1 MSIKRKL
8 KKHVFG
14 TKYPFFPAKKGCYM
28 MHIGQ
33 VKHDNWM
40 VKAYLLGGNSML
52 IADLLYVN
60 VVKDDALKVLNSL
73 KIPLFYLFCNFILSN
88 KKNRF
93 NKQKV
98 C

>member
-1 MSIKRKL
+1 M
-8 KKHVFG
+8 
-14 TKYPFFPAKKGCYM
+14 TY
-28 MHIGQ
+28 IGQ
-33 VKHDNWM
+33 VKHANWM
-40 VKAYLLGGNSML
+40 VKAYLLCCNSML

-73 KIPLFYLFCNFILSN
+73 KIPLFYLFFNFILSN

-98 C
+98 Y

>member
-1 MSIKRKL
+1 
-8 KKHVFG
+8 
-14 TKYPFFPAKKGCYM
+14 M
-28 MHIGQ
+28 MYIGQ
-33 VKHDNWM
+33 VKHANWE

-60 VVKDDALKVLNSL
+60 MVKDDAVKVLKSL
-73 KIPLFYLFCNFILSN
+73 KIRLFYLFFNFILSN

>member
-1 MSIKRKL
+1 
-8 KKHVFG
+8 
-14 TKYPFFPAKKGCYM
+14 M

-33 VKHDNWM
+33 VKHNNWM
-40 VKAYLLGGNSML
+40 AKAYLLGGNSML

-60 VVKDDALKVLNSL
+60 VVKDDAFKVLNTL

>member
-1 MSIKRKL
+1 
-8 KKHVFG
+8 
-14 TKYPFFPAKKGCYM
+14 M

-40 VKAYLLGGNSML
+40 AKAYLLGGNSML

-60 VVKDDALKVLNSL
+60 VVKDDAFKVLNTL

-88 KKNRF
+88 KTLSLQHKKIGLNLF
-93 NKQKV
+93 AY
-98 C
+98 

>member
-1 MSIKRKL
+1 
-8 KKHVFG
+8 
-14 TKYPFFPAKKGCYM
+14 M

-33 VKHDNWM
+33 VKHDNWE

-52 IADLLYVN
+52 IANLLYVN

-88 KKNRF
+88 KKKQI
-93 NKQKV
+93 NKRKV

>member
-1 MSIKRKL
+1 
-8 KKHVFG
+8 
-14 TKYPFFPAKKGCYM
+14 M
-28 MHIGQ
+28 MYIGQ
-33 VKHDNWM
+33 VKHANWM
-40 VKAYLLGGNSML
+40 VKAYLLCCNSML

-60 VVKDDALKVLNSL
+60 VVKDDVFKVPNSL
-73 KIPLFYLFCNFILSN
+73 KIPLFYLFRTFILSN

>member
-1 MSIKRKL
+1 
-8 KKHVFG
+8 
-14 TKYPFFPAKKGCYM
+14 M

-33 VKHDNWM
+33 VKHANWE

-60 VVKDDALKVLNSL
+60 MVKDDAVKVLKSL
-73 KIPLFYLFCNFILSN
+73 KIRLFYLFFNFILSN

>member
-1 MSIKRKL
+1 
-8 KKHVFG
+8 
-14 TKYPFFPAKKGCYM
+14 M

-33 VKHDNWM
+33 VKHDNWKA
-40 VKAYLLGGNSML
+40 KAYLLGGNSML

-60 VVKDDALKVLNSL
+60 VVKDNAFKVVNTL
-73 KIPLFYLFCNFILSN
+73 KISLYYLFCNFILSN
-88 KKNRF
+88 KQNRF

>member
-1 MSIKRKL
+1 MNEITL
-8 KKHVFG
+8 FH
-14 TKYPFFPAKKGCYM
+14 AKKVCYM
-28 MHIGQ
+28 MYIGQ
-33 VKHDNWM
+33 VKHTYWA

>member
-1 MSIKRKL
+1 
-8 KKHVFG
+8 
-14 TKYPFFPAKKGCYM
+14 M

-40 VKAYLLGGNSML
+40 VKAYLLGVNSML

-60 VVKDDALKVLNSL
+60 VVKDDALKVVNSL

-88 KKNRF
+88 KKKQI
-93 NKQKV
+93 NKRKV

>member
-1 MSIKRKL
+1 MCFERNN
-8 KKHVFG
+8 
-14 TKYPFFPAKKGCYM
+14 PFSCKKGLLYDVYWA
-28 MHIGQ
+28 GKAYQ
-33 VKHDNWM
+33 LK

-60 VVKDDALKVLNSL
+60 MVKDDAVKVLKSL
-73 KIPLFYLFCNFILSN
+73 KIRLFYLFCNFILSN

>member
-1 MSIKRKL
+1 M
-8 KKHVFG
+8 
-14 TKYPFFPAKKGCYM
+14 Y
-28 MHIGQ
+28 IGQ
-33 VKHDNWM
+33 VKHDNWKA
-40 VKAYLLGGNSML
+40 KAYILGGNSIL
-52 IADLLYVN
+52 IANLLYVN

-88 KKNRF
+88 KKNQF

>member
-1 MSIKRKL
+1 
-8 KKHVFG
+8 
-14 TKYPFFPAKKGCYM
+14 
-28 MHIGQ
+28 
-33 VKHDNWM
+33 
-40 VKAYLLGGNSML
+40 ML

>member
-1 MSIKRKL
+1 MNEITL
-8 KKHVFG
+8 FH
-14 TKYPFFPAKKGCYM
+14 AKKVCYM
-28 MHIGQ
+28 MYIGQ
-33 VKHDNWM
+33 VNHANWM
-40 VKAYLLGGNSML
+40 VKAYLLCCNSML